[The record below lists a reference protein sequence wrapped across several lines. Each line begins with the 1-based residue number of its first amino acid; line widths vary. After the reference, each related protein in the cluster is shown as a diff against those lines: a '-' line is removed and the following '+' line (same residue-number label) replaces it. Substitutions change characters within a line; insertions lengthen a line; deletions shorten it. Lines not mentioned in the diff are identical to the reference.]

1 VTPRE
6 KESIAGMIALFGLF
20 LDRFKPWVDAEVSQQ
35 LKYAANK
42 VEHAFGL
49 FFKAY
54 EYERTPAE
62 LKRIRDFVNRS
73 QLFLLAPEDENAP
86 EVLVLMEKQ
95 RKWLEEGDD
104 GSAA

>member
-1 VTPRE
+1 MTPRE

-20 LDRFKPWVDAEVSQQ
+20 LDRFKPWVDAEGSEQ
-35 LKYAANK
+35 LKYAASK
-42 VEHAFGL
+42 VEHAFEM

-54 EYERTPAE
+54 RYERTAE
-62 LKRIRDFVNRS
+62 DVKRIRDFVGRS

-86 EVLVLMEKQ
+86 EVLALMEKQ
-95 RKWLEEGDD
+95 RKWLLEGDD